1 MRRLILSTVAAA
13 AVLIPGTATLA
24 SAHEVPARGQTWA
37 AGQTWA
43 TPIPARGQ
51 TWAVVPE
58 ANKWSAV
65 PATTT
70 GGDCDSAAWKPFYCG
85 LAPRHLAAWLRG
97 LTFVTPGEQALI
109 GARPIGGYS
118 TGPVMPPVK

>member
-1 MRRLILSTVAAA
+1 MLKKLIPAALVAAS
-13 AVLIPGTATLA
+13 VLIPSTLA
-24 SAHEVPARGQTWA
+24 SASPVVPERGQSWSA
-37 AGQTWA
+37 APVPERGQSWA
-43 TPIPARGQ
+43 TV
-51 TWAVVPE
+51 TE

-70 GGDCDSAAWKPFYCG
+70 GDDCGPAAAWVPFYCG
-85 LAPRHLAAWLRG
+85 LSPRHLAAWLSG